1 MATDSLAAGL
11 PARVTALQPQAR
23 DDLAALVRIAS
34 VSADPARAA
43 QVQASAAWV
52 AQQARDLGAATV
64 EVVGAAGGLPA
75 VLASWPAPPGAPT
88 VLLYAHHDVQPA
100 DPAGWSSDPF
110 EPVERDGRLYGRG
123 AADDKAGVL
132 AHLTALRA
140 HDGRPPVGVT
150 LFVEGEEEIGSPTFG
165 AFLSEYRDRLAADV
179 LVVADSQNWSP
190 EVPAL
195 TTTLRGLVD
204 CRVQVRTLRRPVHSG
219 MYGGAVPDALSA
231 LVRLLASLHDEA
243 GDVAVAGLVRGSR
256 PGPDLDE
263 QAFRAEAGL
272 VEGVEL
278 VGTGRLT
285 DRIWMRPAVSVLAVD
300 APRVADVANI
310 LLDAASAVVSM
321 RLAPGQDPATAMAA
335 LTDHLRANAPWG
347 AEVTVQPG
355 SVGSP
360 TIVPGQGPLV
370 DLARQALRDAFGGAE
385 PVQIGVGGSIPFI
398 AELAAVFPDAAILVT
413 GAGDPAASW
422 HGPDENL
429 HLAMFERV
437 CLFEALLLSR
447 LAPPD

>member
-310 LLDAASAVVSM
+310 LVDAASAVVSM

-360 TIVPGQGPLV
+360 TIVPGEGPLV